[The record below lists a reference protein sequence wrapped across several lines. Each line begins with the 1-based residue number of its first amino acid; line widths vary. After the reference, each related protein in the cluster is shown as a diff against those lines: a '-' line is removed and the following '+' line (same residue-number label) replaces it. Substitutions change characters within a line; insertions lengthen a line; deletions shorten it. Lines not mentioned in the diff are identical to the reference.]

1 MTAPLRYNPQPPT
14 EVYRVA
20 VFNPTQHGV
29 LELET
34 VRGLSLDARKIAA
47 QNLADQVPPG
57 YTVQVFSRQY
67 TVGRST
73 PQSTRIIWE

>member
-1 MTAPLRYNPQPPT
+1 MPLKYNPQPPT
-14 EVYRVA
+14 EVLRIA
-20 VFNPTQHGV
+20 VFNSTQNGV

-34 VRGLSLDARKIAA
+34 KPGLSLDARKIAA

-73 PQSTRIIWE
+73 AASTRIVWE

>member
-14 EVYRVA
+14 EVLRIA

-34 VRGLSLDARKIAA
+34 VPGLSLDARKIAA
-47 QNLADQVPPG
+47 QNLADQIPKG
-57 YTVQVFSRQY
+57 YTVQVFAGIY

-73 PQSTRIIWE
+73 PESTRIVWE

>member
-1 MTAPLRYNPQPPT
+1 MNLKYNPQPPT
-14 EVYRVA
+14 EVLRIA

-29 LELET
+29 AEFET
-34 VRGLSLDARKIAA
+34 VPGLGLDARKIAA
-47 QNLADQVPPG
+47 QNLADQIPNG

-73 PQSTRIIWE
+73 PESTRIVWE

>member
-1 MTAPLRYNPQPPT
+1 MPGLKYNPQPHA
-14 EVYRVA
+14 EVLRIA
-20 VFNPTQHGV
+20 VFNPAGYGV

-34 VRGLSLDARKIAA
+34 VGGLSFGARQTAA
-47 QNLADQVPPG
+47 QEIADQIPDG

-73 PQSTRIIWE
+73 DKSKRIVWE

>member
-1 MTAPLRYNPQPPT
+1 
-14 EVYRVA
+14 
-20 VFNPTQHGV
+20 

-34 VRGLSLDARKIAA
+34 VPGLSLDARKIAA
-47 QNLADQVPPG
+47 QNLADQIPKG

-73 PQSTRIIWE
+73 PDSTRIVWE